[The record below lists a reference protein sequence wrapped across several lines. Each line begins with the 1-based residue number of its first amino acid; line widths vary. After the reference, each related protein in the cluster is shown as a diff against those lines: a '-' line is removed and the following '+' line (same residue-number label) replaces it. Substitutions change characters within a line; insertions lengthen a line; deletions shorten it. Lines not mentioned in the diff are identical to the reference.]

1 MTPEV
6 TAALALITTSLNGAA
21 APALAEITAA
31 LGGVAAWEHPTADV
45 TAAFAT
51 RIGWSVA
58 DLLGSRR
65 AVGVPEAPGIGNYN
79 GTEADAKLYAAFS
92 FEPNGF
98 RTFSVVGDRDVAR
111 ATCVRL
117 RKCTTEAEGE
127 AVVRGAGTKS
137 IDLAIVLVMLG
148 HTSGMGS
155 SNAQIDSPAWQTLA
169 QFLANAPVAPVV
181 GPPPPA
187 PTPGGYPGL

>member
-6 TAALALITTSLNGAA
+6 TAALALITTAVRAA
-21 APALAEITAA
+21 RPAALAEITVA

-45 TAAFAT
+45 TAAFAA

-58 DLLGSRR
+58 DLLGSKR
-65 AVGVPEAPGIGNYN
+65 AVGVPDCPGIGEFN
-79 GTEADAKLYAAFS
+79 GTEEDAKLYAAFS

-98 RTFSVVGDRDVAR
+98 RTFAFVGDRNVAR

-127 AVVRGAGTKS
+127 AVVRGAGT
-137 IDLAIVLVMLG
+137 
-148 HTSGMGS
+148 
-155 SNAQIDSPAWQTLA
+155 
-169 QFLANAPVAPVV
+169 
-181 GPPPPA
+181 
-187 PTPGGYPGL
+187 